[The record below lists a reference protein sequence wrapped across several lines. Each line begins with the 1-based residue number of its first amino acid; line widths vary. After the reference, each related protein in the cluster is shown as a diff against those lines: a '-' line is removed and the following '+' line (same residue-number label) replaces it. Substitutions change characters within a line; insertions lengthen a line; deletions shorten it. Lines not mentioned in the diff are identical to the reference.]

1 MPIWNNYHLAQ
12 SIDDALQALSA
23 APGPARLIAG
33 GTDLLLDLQQRRHP
47 AVDTLVDVTAIP
59 ELTGLEIRQEKLFI
73 GAAVPLSRIVRSPLV

>member
-1 MPIWNNYHLAQ
+1 MSPRQAYACWADILTTGRRSMPIWNNYHLAQ

-59 ELTGLEIRQEKLFI
+59 
-73 GAAVPLSRIVRSPLV
+73 